1 MYGVCKLQ
9 SRLVCIKNKMES
21 QWNTL
26 YHLTQVIFKQW
37 RHTPSSITYS
47 HASQMPQSEGLV
59 RGRGFSPTPIAL
71 PTTPSHQLY
80 LVPVWLIAAGEKH
93 TPQLTGLTSD
103 SWLLPHIPCVSAP
116 HLSRGAPQ
124 KSTSA
129 SPHLFFFQRTCFFS
143 IELLE
148 QRKRSLLTAPI
159 ACLRAC
165 ILSSVLTVNSLN
177 PPLAVGS
184 GCW

>member
-93 TPQLTGLTSD
+93 TPQMTGLASD

-116 HLSRGAPQ
+116 HLSCGSPQ

-129 SPHLFFFQRTCFFS
+129 CPICFPQRPCVFS
-143 IELLE
+143 TELWE
-148 QRKRSLLTAPI
+148 QREEIFSNCLNRRSQGLCSLL
-159 ACLRAC
+159 
-165 ILSSVLTVNSLN
+165 NK
-177 PPLAVGS
+177 
-184 GCW
+184 